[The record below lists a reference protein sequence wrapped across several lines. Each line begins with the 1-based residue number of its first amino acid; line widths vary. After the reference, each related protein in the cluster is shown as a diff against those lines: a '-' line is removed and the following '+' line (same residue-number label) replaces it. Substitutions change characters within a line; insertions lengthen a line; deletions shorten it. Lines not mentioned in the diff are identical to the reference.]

1 MGAGSARAAVG
12 DGPGESPAGPPALG
26 QPLAALAREPFVFFD
41 PHVGTGLYDDI
52 LGLLRRYGHTPKIAQ
67 EVGEAMTII
76 GLVAAGLGY
85 RSSRPPFSASSSVKC
100 AGCRSTNRM
109 RYRRCGWCGL
119 NTMSKGHWQNAF
131 VRRCSPGK
139 ASIIEAKR
147 GWKCAVNHKA
157 K

>member
-1 MGAGSARAAVG
+1 
-12 DGPGESPAGPPALG
+12 
-26 QPLAALAREPFVFFD
+26 
-41 PHVGTGLYDDI
+41 
-52 LGLLRRYGHTPKIAQ
+52 
-67 EVGEAMTII
+67 MTII

-119 NTMSKGHWQNAF
+119 NTMSKGALAKRF
-131 VRRCSPGK
+131 REALLSGK